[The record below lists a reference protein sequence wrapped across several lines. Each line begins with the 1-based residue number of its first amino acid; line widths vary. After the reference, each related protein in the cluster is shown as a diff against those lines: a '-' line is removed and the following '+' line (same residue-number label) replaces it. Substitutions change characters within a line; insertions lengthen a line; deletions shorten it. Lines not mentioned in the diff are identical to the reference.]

1 MVSRIGQVG
10 LEVDGS
16 GIDVLV
22 EIRLARKLKTLPELC
37 RVEKK
42 KKNVFF

>member
-16 GIDVLV
+16 VIDVLV
-22 EIRLARKLKTLPELC
+22 EIRLVRKLKTLSELC
-37 RVEKK
+37 RVE
-42 KKNVFF
+42 NVVHSG